1 MTRTGPHKLCANRI
15 NRSFFQLVQP
25 FYARLIF
32 TYIHIYVIYIY
43 ICICQLMCVW
53 ELFIYNGKSWLS
65 DFYTLGQQ
73 THRVTVSY
81 NHASM

>member
-1 MTRTGPHKLCANRI
+1 
-15 NRSFFQLVQP
+15 
-25 FYARLIF
+25 
-32 TYIHIYVIYIY
+32 
-43 ICICQLMCVW
+43 MCVW

-81 NHASM
+81 NHASMWRRIYVFIPKTLTEMAESIH